1 MTDEEFLRRL
11 ADCSLPPEA
20 FNHRGHVRA
29 AFLVLAR
36 TPGFGAALERMRGLI
51 TAYAAHLG
59 KAGLYHETITVAF
72 MALINARRAE
82 AGSVDSWQAFAAANP
97 DLFDKDVLAGRY
109 DQAVLQSELAR
120 RVFILP
126 G

>member
-29 AFLVLAR
+29 AFLVLAQ

-82 AGSVDSWQAFAAANP
+82 AENLDWEAFAAANA
-97 DLFDKDVLAGRY
+97 DLFDKEILTQRY
-109 DQAVLQSELAR
+109 DKAVLQSELAR